1 MEKRPLTDR
10 GRMTHICV
18 SKLSHHWF
26 RYWLV
31 ASCLREPLSEPMLAY
46 YLFDPRE
53 YNAMHQSTKNKAGLR
68 DLISATGLVI
78 LLKFDPNNRFS
89 ARVTLKFDG

>member
-46 YLFDPRE
+46 YLFDPRD
-53 YNAMHQSTKNKAGLR
+53 YNAMHQSTKKQGR
-68 DLISATGLVI
+68 SEG
-78 LLKFDPNNRFS
+78 FDICDRPSNL
-89 ARVTLKFDG
+89 AQI